1 MWRQEC
7 KPGCKHWHLISLIV
21 VINNYVK
28 IDPSRSTEL
37 QVIRTGFFKPVYTLT
52 DGQFEYG
59 SLSCRGVWHREKSI
73 ITSDGEWIVRCI
85 GFLGKEILVIDALK
99 SEVVGK
105 ITRNGWGTKTTIEM
119 SNGFNAVLT
128 RGKGFFSRTLNW
140 TNDQYGDCIQVKT
153 TYKYTRPFTVSID
166 PELAKTTFPLSLITL
181 IGVNLVLLR
190 QAEAAAIAT

>member
-1 MWRQEC
+1 M
-7 KPGCKHWHLISLIV
+7 
-21 VINNYVK
+21 INNYVK
-28 IDPSRSTEL
+28 IDSSRSTEL
-37 QVIRTGFFKPVYTLT
+37 QLIRKGFFKPVYTLT

-59 SLSCRGVWHREKSI
+59 TLSCRDIWQREKNI

-85 GFLGKEILVIDALK
+85 GFLGKETLIIDALK

-105 ITRNGWGTKTTIEM
+105 ITRNGWGTKTAIEM
-119 SNGFNAVLT
+119 NNGFNAALT
-128 RGKGFFSRTLNW
+128 CGKGFFSRTLNW

-153 TYKYTRPFTVSID
+153 TCKCTRPFTVSID
-166 PELAKTTFPLSLITL
+166 QELAKTKFPLALITL